1 MLPFGQYHTLTIA
14 RETPQGFYLQNEEG
28 DEVLLPSVYRRRNMA
43 IGDDLT
49 VFVYGD
55 NQNRPVATTEEPFL
69 TVDTA
74 AYLKATDVNTIGAF
88 FDMGL
93 SKELLVPY
101 RNQSHKLSV
110 GQSAVVY
117 MYFDDTSQRL
127 VGTMK
132 LKKFFSDFNDGGLQP
147 AQEVNILVA
156 EKHEL
161 GFRVIINQTY
171 WGMVYANEAE
181 DLAIGQTR
189 KAYIKPIRLDGKIDV
204 SLHPIGHESI
214 EPNAQKI
221 LERLEREGGFLPLTD
236 KSDPQLIRDELG
248 MSKKLFKKAIGTLY
262 KQRLVMLEE
271 AGVRLL

>member
-1 MLPFGQYHTLTIA
+1 
-14 RETPQGFYLQNEEG
+14 
-28 DEVLLPSVYRRRNMA
+28 MA